1 MTRQP
6 PRAVVVKGGEHM
18 HCKLVRTLALAL
30 VVLCLGLSLATA
42 ATQTIK
48 GIIQTINLDDASF
61 TLMTADKKT
70 LAFKVPVELLEGV
83 KIGDEVL
90 VTVDDGEVI
99 AISPDEES

>member
-1 MTRQP
+1 MR
-6 PRAVVVKGGEHM
+6 
-18 HCKLVRTLALAL
+18 CKLVRTLALAL
-30 VVLCLGLSLATA
+30 IVLCLGLSLVTA
-42 ATQTIK
+42 AIQTIK

-61 TLMTADKKT
+61 TLMTEDKKT
-70 LAFKVPVELLEGV
+70 LVFKVPVELLEGV